1 MWYNFSILQHRF
13 PIEKAAEVRTATGD
27 RIAGS
32 YHCRRNKWKDAQF
45 SRRKDVECDRK
56 DGLGEIKSKTMSQHA
71 VIFLRHIIADRV
83 KIGYT
88 VSIELYINNL
98 LRGWYKICLK
108 NSR

>member
-1 MWYNFSILQHRF
+1 MVERPKYLEMTLSQLKSYVESLESNVLLVVEF
-13 PIEKAAEVRTATGD
+13 PKED
-27 RIAGS
+27 
-32 YHCRRNKWKDAQF
+32 Q
-45 SRRKDVECDRK
+45 K

-71 VIFLRHIIADRV
+71 VIFLQHVVANRV